1 MDLEEEAIQE
11 NLLDLTEL
19 EHLPGETPEEQ
30 ELQQEQ
36 EDRVDDDEAEE
47 NEADVHGRMPGQLEQ
62 QQPEAQQ
69 AYQQ

>member
-36 EDRVDDDEAEE
+36 EDGVVDDKVEE
-47 NEADVHGRMPGQLEQ
+47 NEADEHGRKSEQLE
-62 QQPEAQQ
+62 
-69 AYQQ
+69 